1 VVYNNIILVMKGKEF
16 KEIRLRLGLSM
27 PKLGKE
33 IGKSSNQ
40 IFLYEKDKA
49 KIPLSIERLMRNFDI
64 NNVKKK

>member
-1 VVYNNIILVMKGKEF
+1 MITGKEF

-27 PKLGKE
+27 PKLGDE

-49 KIPLSIERLMRNFDI
+49 KIPLAVEKCMRNFLL